1 MWAVDSSFLQSLDT
15 EQLSP
20 AQTPRSGA
28 PRISLRS
35 AGHTWA
41 GRVSSDKQVPR
52 SYSAP
57 ILPPSSSD
65 GTIVARE
72 CTALLSCFQPASKS
86 RRSCLQTGSKLQLWK
101 HVPKKKKKAY
111 LAEYFSHL
119 MSQHRSNTSMPN
131 KKAKT
136 KIKIL

>member
-101 HVPKKKKKAY
+101 HVPKRKKKKKRHIWLSISAISCPSIGQIP
-111 LAEYFSHL
+111 ACP
-119 MSQHRSNTSMPN
+119 T
-131 KKAKT
+131 KKQKQ
-136 KIKIL
+136 K